1 LAFSTMPPEPP
12 EAACDPLLRE
22 LPCRLLDRDGD
33 RVDELRDPPD
43 LVREDELRFEA
54 GLVELR
60 DRLVPEPP
68 APLRLRLGDARFEL
82 LEVEDFVR
90 LPALFELALFR
101 VEPLLLAEPLLP
113 LVLFFRLLVVV
124 VAIVSLL

>member
-1 LAFSTMPPEPP
+1 MP
-12 EAACDPLLRE
+12 LE
-22 LPCRLLDRDGD
+22 LPCRLLDRLDVD

-43 LVREDELRFEA
+43 LDELRFEA

-60 DRLVPEPP
+60 ERLVLEPP
-68 APLRLRLGDARFEL
+68 APLRLRLGEARFVL
-82 LEVEDFVR
+82 LEDEDFVR